1 MFGMTLSIISILLS
15 CLVLSTSPRGTL
27 SFAAV
32 DPSALL
38 SSRVLQRLL
47 PSYLENDLSILR
59 SVCSA
64 NDTRFDI
71 LGRELLVR
79 NFTISQDKGR
89 DGDTSTSTPAFR
101 VGYLNISWDS
111 YLRPCL
117 DFELSDVDCAVE
129 FTNVL
134 LTNTNWQELDKKGFP
149 PPLIT
154 GYYED
159 AEPAETEEAST
170 NIPEQEDD
178 DSKSPSA
185 AAKYLDFLIE
195 EGGS

>member
-1 MFGMTLSIISILLS
+1 MRRCSCATCVMFGMTLSISILLS
-15 CLVLSTSPRGTL
+15 CFLLSTAPRGTL

-47 PSYLENDLSILR
+47 PSYLEQDLSILR

-64 NDTRFDI
+64 NETRFDI

-89 DGDTSTSTPAFR
+89 DAATSTSTPAFR

-117 DFELSDVDCAVE
+117 DFELKDVE
-129 FTNVL
+129 
-134 LTNTNWQELDKKGFP
+134 
-149 PPLIT
+149 I
-154 GYYED
+154 
-159 AEPAETEEAST
+159 
-170 NIPEQEDD
+170 
-178 DSKSPSA
+178 A
-185 AAKYLDFLIE
+185 A
-195 EGGS
+195 EGGSLTNGRQRTPSGRGHKWTAATEDATERRRRR